1 MINVRKTALVL
12 SLSITCAIGEIATR
26 QFPVLATPT
35 PEATLAQLTP
45 NETENSQNT
54 QSDPSVLD
62 FQPASREKI
71 EELITLV
78 GADTTYLVLEQMI
91 TQFRTF
97 APEVPD
103 EWWDGFIEKA
113 IATDFSALLFP
124 IYERNYTAAEVDGLI
139 DFYQSPLGQS
149 LLEKAPIVAQESL
162 AVGQAWGLGIA
173 QELVEELEADGFD
186 LPRSVSIPE
195 TSTETESDS
204 QLKGKVY

>member
-103 EWWDGFIEKA
+103 EGNQFF
-113 IATDFSALLFP
+113 DFLSTGWLK
-124 IYERNYTAAEVDGLI
+124 IKNR
-139 DFYQSPLGQS
+139 
-149 LLEKAPIVAQESL
+149 
-162 AVGQAWGLGIA
+162 GI
-173 QELVEELEADGFD
+173 
-186 LPRSVSIPE
+186 
-195 TSTETESDS
+195 
-204 QLKGKVY
+204 